1 MSLELTLA
9 VSLLVLGVLFH
20 KLQGVTFLDYRG
32 RQKEKSFNCA
42 STQKLK
48 RKDFR
53 VAKASN
59 VYIKKAF
66 FFSVTII
73 EALKKYN

>member
-32 RQKEKSFNCA
+32 RQKETSLNCA

-48 RKDFR
+48 RKEFR
-53 VAKASN
+53 VAEASK
-59 VYIKKAF
+59 VYIKKAS
-66 FFSVTII
+66 FFSVTIT